1 MFCAEVVEYEIKHDS
16 VVAVP
21 ADYFEQALAV
31 EASAAVAS
39 SAKATGAA
47 AVSGNLTSH
56 EAIVSRLDR
65 QVRTVDQS
73 PATVATAAAAA
84 AAAAAGHAQSR
95 SARHTTR
102 DGDQLCSAADCKC
115 SLRNASGAWCR
126 TACGSAG
133 EPCG

>member
-1 MFCAEVVEYEIKHDS
+1 VFCAEVVEYEIKHDS

-65 QVRTVDQS
+65 QVGADVDQS
-73 PATVATAAAAA
+73 PATVATAAA